1 MRRFFFFSFLALFTV
16 NGCSLFR
23 ATTKSYQPEMV
34 FIEGGIFEFGD
45 VFEGTNTDALPVH
58 AVEIRSFYLGK
69 YEITFE
75 EYDSF
80 ALSKNR
86 ELPSSGNFGRGKRA
100 VVDITWDDA
109 MAFCESLGYRLPTEA
124 EWEYAARSG
133 GKEYLFSGTSDPDSL
148 KNYGVTRSSNINF
161 SFVVG
166 SKKPN
171 KLGLYDMSGNVFEW
185 IHEFYQFYSMPG
197 NMHDYQSDGIRIIRG
212 GSFAEETVATR
223 TYWRVGTL
231 RDVKATDIGFRCASD
246 P

>member
-1 MRRFFFFSFLALFTV
+1 MRRLFSFSLLLIFMSS
-16 NGCSLFR
+16 GCSFLKT
-23 ATTKSYQPEMV
+23 TTKSYQPEMV
-34 FIEGGIFEFGD
+34 YIEGGSFEFGD
-45 VFEGTNTDALPVH
+45 IFEGTNTDALPIH
-58 AVEIRSFYLGK
+58 TVEISSFYLGK
-69 YEITFE
+69 YEVTYE
-75 EYDSF
+75 QYDAF
-80 ALSKNR
+80 AISKKV

-100 VVDITWDDA
+100 VVDITWDEA
-109 MAFCESLGYRLPTEA
+109 MTFCESLGYRLPTEA

-133 GKEYLFSGTSDPDSL
+133 GEKYLFSGTNDPDSL
-148 KNYGVTRSSNINF
+148 KDYGVTRSSNINF
-161 SFVVG
+161 SFLVG
-166 SKKPN
+166 SRLPN

-246 P
+246 S